1 MPLTLTRSL
10 LTVLIPGLI
19 AISPW
24 LLLLVQHTEATLG
37 FRDYSTIA
45 NSLVFASAAVAGLFF
60 EAQGTR
66 LEVKWDNEL
75 ESEFGVQENWIAYL
89 SHQLD
94 REPVAYRYLSRLVTS
109 LYSELA
115 MMFAAPFFLMGAS
128 ILASLRFPNAWILYA
143 IGGLAAAVAA
153 GCYFHRQAK
162 CTHRLICKT
171 RRDVNVCIK
180 AVS

>member
-19 AISPW
+19 SISPW
-24 LLLLVQHTEATLG
+24 ILLLVQHTDATLG
-37 FRDYSTIA
+37 FQDYPTLA

-66 LEVKWDNEL
+66 FEVKWDREL
-75 ESEFGVQENWIAYL
+75 QDVYAVQENWYVYL
-89 SHQLD
+89 SQKID
-94 REPVAYRYLSRLVTS
+94 KEPVAYRYLSRLVTT

-115 MMFAAPFFLMGAS
+115 MIFAAPSFFLGACV
-128 ILASLRFPNAWILYA
+128 LASVRFSEGSVLFA
-143 IGGLAAAVAA
+143 IAGLAGAVAS

-162 CTHRLICKT
+162 WTHDVICKT
-171 RRDVNVCIK
+171 RQEVNARIR